1 MGMTDNQK
9 RLIRA
14 VAENDIRNAKKCAIA
29 CLSEDTTQKNQ
40 SFVNRYRTILTSEGA
55 NLFELPS
62 DLREILVCE
71 DVSLTFRE
79 DRYFLT
85 EEKKRLAEKIVKMS
99 RVSQKLMEMAIPYKN
114 ASLLYGAPGTGKT
127 LFGKYIAYKLGLPFC
142 YLNFS
147 RTVDSYM
154 GATSK
159 NIAKAF
165 SYAASN
171 PCVFMLD
178 EVDTISCNRA
188 GGMSGAEKEI
198 GRVTI
203 TLLQEFDKLPNDVIV
218 IAATN
223 RVDLLDEAF
232 ISRCAVRE
240 KFKPFSDAEKRAMVE
255 KFLSSISMS
264 ITEKEMAE
272 IIKKQSQRDI
282 INATIQYIADKI
294 AKNNWLTAISG

>member
-1 MGMTDNQK
+1 MGLTDNQRK
-9 RLIRA
+9 LICA
-14 VAENDIRNAKKCAIA
+14 IAENDIRNAKKCAIA
-29 CLSEDTTQKNQ
+29 CLAEDTTQKNE
-40 SFVNRYRTILTSEGA
+40 SFVNRYKSILTSEGA

-62 DLREILVCE
+62 DLRDILVCE

-85 EEKKRLAEKIVKMS
+85 EEKKTLVEKIVKMS

-114 ASLLYGAPGTGKT
+114 ASLLYGTPGTGKT

-218 IAATN
+218 LAATN
-223 RVDLLDEAF
+223 RIDLLDEAF
-232 ISRCAVRE
+232 ISRCSIRE
-240 KFKPFSDAEKRAMVE
+240 EFKSFSDVEKRAMVE
-255 KFLSSISMS
+255 KFISSVGLR
-264 ITEKEMAE
+264 ITESEMAD

-294 AKNNWLTAISG
+294 ANNNL

>member
-1 MGMTDNQK
+1 MAITDNQK

-14 VAENDIRNAKKCAIA
+14 VAENDMRRARKCALT
-29 CLSEDTTQKNQ
+29 CLAEDETQKNR
-40 SFVNRYRTILTSEGA
+40 SFVTRYKSILSSEGSS
-55 NLFELPS
+55 LFELPS

-85 EEKKRLAEKIVKMS
+85 EEKKALAEKIFRMS
-99 RVSQKLMEMAIPYKN
+99 EVSQKLMEMAITYKN

-127 LFGKYIAYKLGLPFC
+127 LFGRYIAYKLGLPFC
-142 YLNFS
+142 YLNFA
-147 RTVDSYM
+147 RVVDSYM
-154 GATSK
+154 GVTSK
-159 NIAKAF
+159 NIVKAF

-188 GGMSGAEKEI
+188 GMSGGAEREI

-223 RVDLLDEAF
+223 RMDLLDAAF
-232 ISRCAVRE
+232 VSRCPVRAE
-240 KFKPFSDAEKRAMVE
+240 FKPFSEEEKREMVE
-255 KFLSSISMS
+255 KFLSSVTMS
-264 ITEKEMAE
+264 ISEQEMRIIISASSQRE
-272 IIKKQSQRDI
+272 IINSV
-282 INATIQYIADKI
+282 IQCIAEHMQ
-294 AKNNWLTAISG
+294 

>member
-1 MGMTDNQK
+1 MAITDNQR

-14 VAENDIRNAKKCAIA
+14 VAENDMRSARKCALT
-29 CLSEDTTQKNQ
+29 CLSEDTTQKNR
-40 SFVNRYRTILTSEGA
+40 SFVARYKSILSSEGSS
-55 NLFELPS
+55 LFELPS

-85 EEKKRLAEKIVKMS
+85 EEKKALADKIFRMS
-99 RVSQKLMEMAIPYKN
+99 EVSQKLMEMAIPYKN

-178 EVDTISCNRA
+178 EVDTISCNRES
-188 GGMSGAEKEI
+188 GMSGGTEREI

-203 TLLQEFDKLPNDVIV
+203 TLLQELDKLPNDVIV

-223 RVDLLDEAF
+223 RMDLLDAAF
-232 ISRCAVRE
+232 VSRCPVRAE
-240 KFKPFSDAEKRAMVE
+240 FKPFSEEEKREMVE
-255 KFLSSISMS
+255 KFLSSVTMS
-264 ITEKEMAE
+264 ISEQEMRIIISASSQRE
-272 IIKKQSQRDI
+272 IINSV
-282 INATIQYIADKI
+282 IQCIA
-294 AKNNWLTAISG
+294 AHMQ

>member
-1 MGMTDNQK
+1 MAITDSQR

-14 VAENDIRNAKKCAIA
+14 IAENDIRSARKCALE
-29 CLSEDTTQKNQ
+29 CLSEDTTQKNR
-40 SFVNRYRTILTSEGA
+40 SFVARYKSILSSEGSS
-55 NLFELPS
+55 LFELPS

-85 EEKKRLAEKIVKMS
+85 EEKKALANKIFRMS
-99 RVSQKLMEMAIPYKN
+99 EVSQKLMEMAIPYKN
-114 ASLLYGAPGTGKT
+114 ASLLYGVPGTGKT
-127 LFGKYIAYKLGLPFC
+127 LFGRYIAYKLGLPFC
-142 YLNFS
+142 YLNFA
-147 RTVDSYM
+147 RVVDSYM

-188 GGMSGAEKEI
+188 GMSGGAEREI

-223 RVDLLDEAF
+223 RMDLLDAAF
-232 ISRCAVRE
+232 VSRCPVRAE
-240 KFKPFSDAEKRAMVE
+240 FKPFSEEEKREMVE
-255 KFLSSISMS
+255 KFLSSVTMS
-264 ITEKEMAE
+264 ISEQEMRIIISASSQRE
-272 IIKKQSQRDI
+272 IINSV
-282 INATIQYIADKI
+282 IQCIA
-294 AKNNWLTAISG
+294 AHMQ

>member
-1 MGMTDNQK
+1 MGLTDNQQK
-9 RLIRA
+9 LIRA
-14 VAENDIRNAKKCAIA
+14 IAENDIRSAKRCAIA
-29 CLSEDTTQKNQ
+29 CLAEDTTQKNE
-40 SFVNRYRTILTSEGA
+40 SFVNRYKSILTSAGA

-62 DLREILVCE
+62 DLRDILVCD

-85 EEKKRLAEKIVKMS
+85 EEKKTLAEKIVKMS
-99 RVSQKLMEMAIPYKN
+99 RVSQKLMEMGIPYKN
-114 ASLLYGAPGTGKT
+114 ASLLYGVPGTRKT

-218 IAATN
+218 LAATN
-223 RVDLLDEAF
+223 RIDLLDEAF
-232 ISRCAVRE
+232 ISRCSIRE
-240 KFKPFSDAEKRAMVE
+240 EFKPFSDVEKRAMVA
-255 KFLSSISMS
+255 KFISSVGLR
-264 ITEKEMAE
+264 ITESEMAD
-272 IIKKQSQRDI
+272 IVKKQSQRDI

-294 AKNNWLTAISG
+294 ANNNL

>member
-1 MGMTDNQK
+1 MAITDSQR

-14 VAENDIRNAKKCAIA
+14 IAENDIRSARKCALE
-29 CLSEDTTQKNQ
+29 CLSEDTTQKNR
-40 SFVNRYRTILTSEGA
+40 SFVARYKSILSSEGSS
-55 NLFELPS
+55 LFELPS

-85 EEKKRLAEKIVKMS
+85 EEKKALADKIFRMS
-99 RVSQKLMEMAIPYKN
+99 EVSQKLMEMAIPYKN
-114 ASLLYGAPGTGKT
+114 ASLLYGVPGTGKT
-127 LFGKYIAYKLGLPFC
+127 LFGRYIAYKLGLPFC
-142 YLNFS
+142 YLNFA
-147 RTVDSYM
+147 RVVDSYM

-188 GGMSGAEKEI
+188 SGMSGGSEREI

-223 RVDLLDEAF
+223 RMDLLDAAF
-232 ISRCAVRE
+232 VSRCPVRA
-240 KFKPFSDAEKRAMVE
+240 KFKPFTIEEKQAMVG
-255 KFLSSISMS
+255 KFLSSVNMS
-264 ITEKEMAE
+264 ISEQEMEVIIGASSQRE
-272 IIKKQSQRDI
+272 IINS
-282 INATIQYIADKI
+282 AIQCIA
-294 AKNNWLTAISG
+294 AHMQ

>member
-1 MGMTDNQK
+1 
-9 RLIRA
+9 
-14 VAENDIRNAKKCAIA
+14 
-29 CLSEDTTQKNQ
+29 
-40 SFVNRYRTILTSEGA
+40 
-55 NLFELPS
+55 
-62 DLREILVCE
+62 
-71 DVSLTFRE
+71 
-79 DRYFLT
+79 
-85 EEKKRLAEKIVKMS
+85 
-99 RVSQKLMEMAIPYKN
+99 MAIPYKN

-142 YLNFS
+142 YLNFA

-218 IAATN
+218 LAATN
-223 RVDLLDEAF
+223 RMDLLDEAF
-232 ISRCAVRE
+232 ISRCSIRE
-240 KFKPFSDAEKRAMVE
+240 KFKPFSDVEKRAMVE

-264 ITEKEMAE
+264 ITEKEMTANRN
-272 IIKKQSQRDI
+272 K
-282 INATIQYIADKI
+282 
-294 AKNNWLTAISG
+294 WLKMPFT

>member
-1 MGMTDNQK
+1 MAITDSQR

-14 VAENDIRNAKKCAIA
+14 IAENDIRSARKCALA
-29 CLSEDTTQKNQ
+29 CLSEDTTQKNR
-40 SFVNRYRTILTSEGA
+40 SFVARYKSILSSEGSS
-55 NLFELPS
+55 LFELPS

-85 EEKKRLAEKIVKMS
+85 EEKKALADKIFRMS
-99 RVSQKLMEMAIPYKN
+99 EVSQKLMEMAIPYKN
-114 ASLLYGAPGTGKT
+114 ASLLYGVPGTGKT
-127 LFGKYIAYKLGLPFC
+127 LFGRYIAYKLGLPFC
-142 YLNFS
+142 YLNFA
-147 RTVDSYM
+147 RVVDSYM

-188 GGMSGAEKEI
+188 SGMSGGSEREI

-223 RVDLLDEAF
+223 RMDLLDAAF
-232 ISRCAVRE
+232 VSRCPVRAE
-240 KFKPFSDAEKRAMVE
+240 FKPFTIEEKQAMVG
-255 KFLSSISMS
+255 KFLSSVNMS
-264 ITEKEMAE
+264 ISEQEMEVIIGASSQRE
-272 IIKKQSQRDI
+272 IINSV
-282 INATIQYIADKI
+282 IQCIA
-294 AKNNWLTAISG
+294 AHMQ

>member
-1 MGMTDNQK
+1 MAITDSQR
-9 RLIRA
+9 RLISA
-14 VAENDIRNAKKCAIA
+14 IAENDIRSARKCALE
-29 CLSEDTTQKNQ
+29 CLSEDTTQKNR
-40 SFVNRYRTILTSEGA
+40 SFVDRYKSILSSEGSS
-55 NLFELPS
+55 LFELPS

-79 DRYFLT
+79 DRYFIT
-85 EEKKRLAEKIVKMS
+85 EEKKALADKIFRMS
-99 RVSQKLMEMAIPYKN
+99 EVSQKLMEMEIPYKN

-147 RTVDSYM
+147 RTVNSYM
-154 GATSK
+154 GATSR

-188 GGMSGAEKEI
+188 SGMSGGSEREI
-198 GRVTI
+198 GRATI

-218 IAATN
+218 LAATN
-223 RVDLLDEAF
+223 RMDLLDEAF
-232 ISRCAVRE
+232 ISRCSIRE

-255 KFLSSISMS
+255 KFLSSVTMS
-264 ITEKEMAE
+264 ISEQEMRIIISASSQRE
-272 IIKKQSQRDI
+272 IINSV
-282 INATIQYIADKI
+282 IQCIAEHMQ
-294 AKNNWLTAISG
+294 

>member
-9 RLIRA
+9 KLIRA
-14 VAENDIRNAKKCAIA
+14 VAENDIRSAKKCAIA

-40 SFVNRYRTILTSEGA
+40 SFVNRYRTVLTSEGA

-71 DVSLTFRE
+71 DVSLTFRA

-85 EEKKRLAEKIVKMS
+85 EEKKSLAEKIVKMS

-203 TLLQEFDKLPNDVIV
+203 TLLQEFDKIPNDVIV
-218 IAATN
+218 LAATN
-223 RVDLLDEAF
+223 RIDLLDEAC
-232 ISRCAVRE
+232 ISRCAIRE
-240 KFKPFSDAEKRAMVE
+240 KFKPFSDAEKRAMVK
-255 KFLSSISMS
+255 KFLSSVNLS
-264 ITEKEMAE
+264 ITESEMAD
-272 IIKKQSQRDI
+272 IVKKQSQRDI
-282 INATIQYIADKI
+282 INGVIQCIAAKI
-294 AKNNWLTAISG
+294 ATETDTFS

>member
-1 MGMTDNQK
+1 MAITDSQR

-14 VAENDIRNAKKCAIA
+14 IAENDIRSARKCALA
-29 CLSEDTTQKNQ
+29 CLSEDTTQKNR
-40 SFVNRYRTILTSEGA
+40 SFVSRYKSILSSEGSS
-55 NLFELPS
+55 LFELPS

-85 EEKKRLAEKIVKMS
+85 EEKKALADKIFRMS
-99 RVSQKLMEMAIPYKN
+99 EVSQKLMEMEIPYKN

-218 IAATN
+218 LAATN
-223 RVDLLDEAF
+223 RMDLLDEAF
-232 ISRCAVRE
+232 ISRCSIRE

-255 KFLSSISMS
+255 KFLSSVTMS
-264 ITEKEMAE
+264 ISEQEMRIIISASSQRE
-272 IIKKQSQRDI
+272 IINSV
-282 INATIQYIADKI
+282 IQCIA
-294 AKNNWLTAISG
+294 AHMQ

>member
-1 MGMTDNQK
+1 MAITDSQR

-14 VAENDIRNAKKCAIA
+14 IAENNIRSARKCALE
-29 CLSEDTTQKNQ
+29 CLSEDTTQKNR
-40 SFVNRYRTILTSEGA
+40 SFVARYKSILSSEGSI
-55 NLFELPS
+55 LFELPS
-62 DLREILVCE
+62 DLREILVYE

-85 EEKKRLAEKIVKMS
+85 EEKKALADKIFRMS
-99 RVSQKLMEMAIPYKN
+99 EVSQKLMEMAIPYKN

-127 LFGKYIAYKLGLPFC
+127 LFGRYIAYKLGLPFC
-142 YLNFS
+142 YLNFA
-147 RTVDSYM
+147 RVVDSYM

-178 EVDTISCNRA
+178 EVDTISCNRES
-188 GGMSGAEKEI
+188 GMSGGTEREI

-203 TLLQEFDKLPNDVIV
+203 TLLQELDKLPNDVIV

-223 RVDLLDEAF
+223 RMDLLDAAF
-232 ISRCAVRE
+232 VSRCPVRAE
-240 KFKPFSDAEKRAMVE
+240 FKPFSEEEKRAMIE
-255 KFLSSISMS
+255 KFLSSVNMS
-264 ITEKEMAE
+264 ISEQEMRIIISASSQRE
-272 IIKKQSQRDI
+272 IINSV
-282 INATIQYIADKI
+282 IQCIA
-294 AKNNWLTAISG
+294 AHMQ

>member
-1 MGMTDNQK
+1 MAITDSQR

-14 VAENDIRNAKKCAIA
+14 IAENDIRSARKCALA
-29 CLSEDTTQKNQ
+29 CLSEDTTQKNR
-40 SFVNRYRTILTSEGA
+40 SFVARYKSILSSEGSS
-55 NLFELPS
+55 LFELPS

-85 EEKKRLAEKIVKMS
+85 EEKKALADKIFRMS
-99 RVSQKLMEMAIPYKN
+99 EVSQKLMEMEIPYKN

-188 GGMSGAEKEI
+188 SGMSGGSEREI

-218 IAATN
+218 LAATN
-223 RVDLLDEAF
+223 RMDLLDEAF
-232 ISRCAVRE
+232 ISRCSIRE

-255 KFLSSISMS
+255 KFLSSVTMS
-264 ITEKEMAE
+264 ISEQEMRIIISASSQRE
-272 IIKKQSQRDI
+272 IINSV
-282 INATIQYIADKI
+282 IQCIA
-294 AKNNWLTAISG
+294 AHMQ

>member
-14 VAENDIRNAKKCAIA
+14 VAENDIRSAKKCAIA
-29 CLSEDTTQKNQ
+29 CLAEDTTQKNQ
-40 SFVNRYRTILTSEGA
+40 SFVSRYRTVLTSEGA

-85 EEKKRLAEKIVKMS
+85 EEKKTLAEKIVKMS

-218 IAATN
+218 LAATN
-223 RVDLLDEAF
+223 RMDLLDEAF
-232 ISRCAVRE
+232 ISRCSMRE
-240 KFKPFSDAEKRAMVE
+240 KFKPFSDVEKRAMVE

-264 ITEKEMAE
+264 ITEKEMTE

-282 INATIQYIADKI
+282 INGVIQCIAAKI
-294 AKNNWLTAISG
+294 ATETDTYS

>member
-1 MGMTDNQK
+1 MAITDSQR

-14 VAENDIRNAKKCAIA
+14 IAENDIRSARKCALA
-29 CLSEDTTQKNQ
+29 CLSEDTTQKNR
-40 SFVNRYRTILTSEGA
+40 SFVARYKSILSSEGSS
-55 NLFELPS
+55 LFELPS

-71 DVSLTFRE
+71 DVSPTFRE
-79 DRYFLT
+79 DRYFLAK
-85 EEKKRLAEKIVKMS
+85 EKEALAEKIIKMS
-99 RVSQKLMEMAIPYKN
+99 EVSQKLMEMAIPYKN
-114 ASLLYGAPGTGKT
+114 ASLLYGVPGTGKT
-127 LFGKYIAYKLGLPFC
+127 LFGRYIAYKLGLPFC
-142 YLNFS
+142 YLNFA
-147 RTVDSYM
+147 RVVDSYM

-188 GGMSGAEKEI
+188 GMSGGAEREI

-223 RVDLLDEAF
+223 RMDLLDAAF
-232 ISRCAVRE
+232 VSRCPVRAE
-240 KFKPFSDAEKRAMVE
+240 FKPFSEEEKREMVE
-255 KFLSSISMS
+255 KFLSSVTMS
-264 ITEKEMAE
+264 ISE
-272 IIKKQSQRDI
+272 Q
-282 INATIQYIADKI
+282 
-294 AKNNWLTAISG
+294 

>member
-1 MGMTDNQK
+1 MAITDSQR

-14 VAENDIRNAKKCAIA
+14 IAENDIRSARKCALE
-29 CLSEDTTQKNQ
+29 CLSEDTTQKNR
-40 SFVNRYRTILTSEGA
+40 SFVARYKSILSSEGSS
-55 NLFELPS
+55 LFELPS

-71 DVSLTFRE
+71 DVYLTFRE

-85 EEKKRLAEKIVKMS
+85 EEKKALADKIFRMS
-99 RVSQKLMEMAIPYKN
+99 KVSQKLMEMEIPYKN
-114 ASLLYGAPGTGKT
+114 ASLLYGVPGTGKT
-127 LFGKYIAYKLGLPFC
+127 LFGRYIAYKLGLPFC
-142 YLNFS
+142 YLNFA
-147 RTVDSYM
+147 RVVDSYM

-188 GGMSGAEKEI
+188 SGMSGGSEREI

-223 RVDLLDEAF
+223 RMDLLDAAF
-232 ISRCAVRE
+232 VSRCPVRA
-240 KFKPFSDAEKRAMVE
+240 KFKPFTIEEKQAMVG
-255 KFLSSISMS
+255 KFLSSVNMS
-264 ITEKEMAE
+264 ISEQEMEVIIGASSQRE
-272 IIKKQSQRDI
+272 IINS
-282 INATIQYIADKI
+282 AIQCIA
-294 AKNNWLTAISG
+294 AHMQ

>member
-1 MGMTDNQK
+1 MAITDSQR

-14 VAENDIRNAKKCAIA
+14 IAENDIRSARKCAIE
-29 CLSEDTTQKNQ
+29 CLSEDTTQNNR
-40 SFVNRYRTILTSEGA
+40 SFVARYKSILSSEGSS
-55 NLFELPS
+55 LFELPS

-85 EEKKRLAEKIVKMS
+85 EDKKALADKIFRMS
-99 RVSQKLMEMAIPYKN
+99 EVSQKLMEMAIPYKN

-127 LFGKYIAYKLGLPFC
+127 LFGRYVAYKLGLPFC
-142 YLNFS
+142 YLNFA
-147 RTVDSYM
+147 RVVDSYM

-188 GGMSGAEKEI
+188 SGMSGGSEREI

-223 RVDLLDEAF
+223 RMDLLDAAF
-232 ISRCAVRE
+232 VSRCPVRAE
-240 KFKPFSDAEKRAMVE
+240 FLPFTIKEKRAMVE
-255 KFLSSISMS
+255 KFLSSVTMS
-264 ITEKEMAE
+264 ISEQEMRIIISASSQRE
-272 IIKKQSQRDI
+272 IINSV
-282 INATIQYIADKI
+282 IQCIAEHMQ
-294 AKNNWLTAISG
+294 

>member
-1 MGMTDNQK
+1 MAITDSQR

-14 VAENDIRNAKKCAIA
+14 IAENNIRSARKCALE
-29 CLSEDTTQKNQ
+29 CLSEDTTQKNR
-40 SFVNRYRTILTSEGA
+40 SFVARYKSILSSEGSS
-55 NLFELPS
+55 LFELPS

-85 EEKKRLAEKIVKMS
+85 EEKKALADKIFRMS
-99 RVSQKLMEMAIPYKN
+99 EVSQKLMKMAIPYKN

-127 LFGKYIAYKLGLPFC
+127 LFGRYIAYKLGLPFC
-142 YLNFS
+142 YLNFA
-147 RTVDSYM
+147 RVVDSYM

-178 EVDTISCNRA
+178 EVDTISCNRES
-188 GGMSGAEKEI
+188 GMSGGTEREI

-203 TLLQEFDKLPNDVIV
+203 TLLQELDKLPNDVIV

-223 RVDLLDEAF
+223 RMDLLDAAF
-232 ISRCAVRE
+232 VSRCPVRAE
-240 KFKPFSDAEKRAMVE
+240 FKPFSEEEKRAMVE
-255 KFLSSISMS
+255 KFLSSVNMS
-264 ITEKEMAE
+264 ISEQEMRIIISASSQRE
-272 IIKKQSQRDI
+272 IINSV
-282 INATIQYIADKI
+282 IQCIA
-294 AKNNWLTAISG
+294 AHMQ

>member
-1 MGMTDNQK
+1 MGLTDNQRK
-9 RLIRA
+9 LICA
-14 VAENDIRNAKKCAIA
+14 IAENDIRNAKKYAIT
-29 CLSEDTTQKNQ
+29 CLAEDTTQKNE
-40 SFVNRYRTILTSEGA
+40 SFVNRYKSILTSEGA

-62 DLREILVCE
+62 DLRDILVCE

-85 EEKKRLAEKIVKMS
+85 EEKKTLAEKIVKMS

-218 IAATN
+218 LAATN
-223 RVDLLDEAF
+223 RMDLLDEAF
-232 ISRCAVRE
+232 ISRCSIRE
-240 KFKPFSDAEKRAMVE
+240 EFKPFQDAEKRAMVE
-255 KFLSSISMS
+255 KFLSSVGLS
-264 ITEKEMAE
+264 ITESEMAD
-272 IIKKQSQRDI
+272 IVKKQSQRDI
-282 INATIQYIADKI
+282 INTTIQYIADKI
-294 AKNNWLTAISG
+294 ANNNL

>member
-240 KFKPFSDAEKRAMVE
+240 KFKPFSDVEKRAMVE
-255 KFLSSISMS
+255 KYLLSINMS
-264 ITEKEMAE
+264 IEESEMATIMKE
-272 IIKKQSQRDI
+272 SSQRDI
-282 INATIQYIADKI
+282 TNAMIQCIAAKI
-294 AKNNWLTAISG
+294 AERWTV

>member
-1 MGMTDNQK
+1 MAITDSQR

-14 VAENDIRNAKKCAIA
+14 IAENDIRSARKCALE
-29 CLSEDTTQKNQ
+29 CLSEDTTQKNR
-40 SFVNRYRTILTSEGA
+40 SFVARYKSILSSEGSS
-55 NLFELPS
+55 LFELPS

-79 DRYFLT
+79 DRYFLAK
-85 EEKKRLAEKIVKMS
+85 EKEALAEKIIKMS
-99 RVSQKLMEMAIPYKN
+99 EVSQKLMEMAIPYKN
-114 ASLLYGAPGTGKT
+114 ASLLYGVPGTGKT
-127 LFGKYIAYKLGLPFC
+127 LFGRYIAYKLGLPFC
-142 YLNFS
+142 YLNFA
-147 RTVDSYM
+147 RVVDSYM

-178 EVDTISCNRA
+178 EVDTISCNRSS
-188 GGMSGAEKEI
+188 GMSGGSEREI

-223 RVDLLDEAF
+223 RMDLLDAAF
-232 ISRCAVRE
+232 VSRCPVRA
-240 KFKPFSDAEKRAMVE
+240 KFKPFTIEEKQAMVG
-255 KFLSSISMS
+255 KFLSSVNMS
-264 ITEKEMAE
+264 ISEQEMEVIIGASSQRE
-272 IIKKQSQRDI
+272 IINS
-282 INATIQYIADKI
+282 AIQCIA
-294 AKNNWLTAISG
+294 AHMQ

>member
-99 RVSQKLMEMAIPYKN
+99 RVSQKLMEMTIPYKN

-294 AKNNWLTAISG
+294 ANNNL

>member
-14 VAENDIRNAKKCAIA
+14 VAENDIRSAKKCAIA
-29 CLSEDTTQKNQ
+29 CLAEDTTQKNQ
-40 SFVNRYRTILTSEGA
+40 SFVNRYRTVLTSEGA
-55 NLFELPS
+55 NIFEPPS

-85 EEKKRLAEKIVKMS
+85 EEKKTLAEKIVKMS

-218 IAATN
+218 LAATN
-223 RVDLLDEAF
+223 RIDLLDEAF
-232 ISRCAVRE
+232 ISRCAIRE

-255 KFLSSISMS
+255 KFLSSVNLS
-264 ITEKEMAE
+264 ITESEMAD
-272 IIKKQSQRDI
+272 IVKKQSQRDI
-282 INATIQYIADKI
+282 INGVIQCIAAKI
-294 AKNNWLTAISG
+294 ATETDTFS

>member
-165 SYAASN
+165 SYAAST

-282 INATIQYIADKI
+282 INATIQYIAAKI
-294 AKNNWLTAISG
+294 AERGTV

>member
-29 CLSEDTTQKNQ
+29 CLAEDTTQKNQ

-85 EEKKRLAEKIVKMS
+85 EEKKSLAEKIVKMS

-240 KFKPFSDAEKRAMVE
+240 EFKPFSDVEKRAMVE
-255 KFLSSISMS
+255 KYLLSINMS
-264 ITEKEMAE
+264 IEESEMAT
-272 IIKKQSQRDI
+272 IMKKSNQRDI
-282 INATIQYIADKI
+282 TNAMIQYIADKI
-294 AKNNWLTAISG
+294 AERGTV

>member
-9 RLIRA
+9 KLIRA
-14 VAENDIRNAKKCAIA
+14 VAENDMRNAKKCAIA
-29 CLSEDTTQKNQ
+29 CLAEDTTQKNE
-40 SFVNRYRTILTSEGA
+40 SFVNRYRTILASEGA
-55 NLFELPS
+55 NLFELPP
-62 DLREILVCE
+62 DLRDIIVCE
-71 DVSLTFRE
+71 DVSITFKE

-85 EEKKRLAEKIVKMS
+85 EGKKSLAEKIFTMS
-99 RVSQKLMEMAIPYKN
+99 KVSQKLMEMSIPYKN

-142 YLNFS
+142 YLNFA
-147 RTVDSYM
+147 RVVDSYL

-165 SYAASN
+165 AYAAST

-240 KFKPFSDAEKRAMVE
+240 EFTPFSDGEKRAMVE
-255 KFLSSISMS
+255 KFLSSVNMN
-264 ITEKEMAE
+264 ITESEMTA
-272 IIKKQSQRDI
+272 IIKESSHRDI
-282 INATIQYIADKI
+282 MNSLVQCIAEQI
-294 AKNNWLTAISG
+294 EKNVE

>member
-1 MGMTDNQK
+1 MGLTDNQR

-29 CLSEDTTQKNQ
+29 CLAEDTTQKNEN
-40 SFVNRYRTILTSEGA
+40 FVNRYKSILISEGA

-85 EEKKRLAEKIVKMS
+85 EEKKSLAEKIVKMS

-142 YLNFS
+142 YLNFA

-198 GRVTI
+198 GRITI

-218 IAATN
+218 LAATN
-223 RVDLLDEAF
+223 RMDLLDEAF
-232 ISRCAVRE
+232 ISRCSIRE
-240 KFKPFSDAEKRAMVE
+240 KFKPFSDDEKRAMVE
-255 KFLSSISMS
+255 KFLSSVGLS
-264 ITEKEMAE
+264 ITKSEMAE

-282 INATIQYIADKI
+282 INKTIQYIADKI
-294 AKNNWLTAISG
+294 ANNSL

>member
-114 ASLLYGAPGTGKT
+114 ASLLYGVPGTGKT

-154 GATSK
+154 GVTSK

-165 SYAASN
+165 SYAAST

-282 INATIQYIADKI
+282 INATIQYIAAKI
-294 AKNNWLTAISG
+294 AERGTV

>member
-1 MGMTDNQK
+1 M
-9 RLIRA
+9 
-14 VAENDIRNAKKCAIA
+14 
-29 CLSEDTTQKNQ
+29 
-40 SFVNRYRTILTSEGA
+40 
-55 NLFELPS
+55 
-62 DLREILVCE
+62 CE
-71 DVSLTFRE
+71 DVSITFKE
-79 DRYFLT
+79 DRYYLT
-85 EEKKRLAEKIVKMS
+85 EEKKALAEKIFTMS
-99 RVSQKLMEMAIPYKN
+99 EVSQKLMEMSIPYKN
-114 ASLLYGAPGTGKT
+114 ASLLYGVPGTGKT
-127 LFGKYIAYKLGLPFC
+127 LFGRYIAYKLGLPFC
-142 YLNFS
+142 YLNFA
-147 RTVDSYM
+147 RVVDSYL

-165 SYAASN
+165 SYASST

-218 IAATN
+218 LAATN
-223 RVDLLDEAF
+223 RMDLLDEAF
-232 ISRCAVRE
+232 ISRFSIRE

-282 INATIQYIADKI
+282 INATIQYIANKI
-294 AKNNWLTAISG
+294 AERGTV

>member
-9 RLIRA
+9 KLIRA
-14 VAENDIRNAKKCAIA
+14 VAENDIRSAKKCAIA

-85 EEKKRLAEKIVKMS
+85 EEKTSLAEKIVKMS
-99 RVSQKLMEMAIPYKN
+99 RVSQKLMEMSIPYKN
-114 ASLLYGAPGTGKT
+114 ASLLYGVPGTGKT

-188 GGMSGAEKEI
+188 GGISGAEKEI

-232 ISRCAVRE
+232 ISRCSIRE

-282 INATIQYIADKI
+282 INAMIQCIAAKI
-294 AKNNWLTAISG
+294 AERGTV

>member
-1 MGMTDNQK
+1 MAITDSQR

-14 VAENDIRNAKKCAIA
+14 IAENDIRSARKCALE
-29 CLSEDTTQKNQ
+29 CLSEDTTQKNR
-40 SFVNRYRTILTSEGA
+40 SFVARYKSILSSEGSS
-55 NLFELPS
+55 LFELPS

-85 EEKKRLAEKIVKMS
+85 EEKKALADKIFRMS
-99 RVSQKLMEMAIPYKN
+99 EVSQKLMEMAIPYKN
-114 ASLLYGAPGTGKT
+114 ASLLYGVPGTGKT
-127 LFGKYIAYKLGLPFC
+127 LFGRYIAYKLGLPFC
-142 YLNFS
+142 YLNFA
-147 RTVDSYM
+147 RVVDSYM

-159 NIAKAF
+159 NIAKVF

-188 GGMSGAEKEI
+188 GMSGGAEREI

-223 RVDLLDEAF
+223 RMDLLDAAF
-232 ISRCAVRE
+232 VSRCPVRAE
-240 KFKPFSDAEKRAMVE
+240 FKPFSEEEKREMVE
-255 KFLSSISMS
+255 KFLSSVTMS
-264 ITEKEMAE
+264 ISEQEMRIIISASSQRE
-272 IIKKQSQRDI
+272 IINSV
-282 INATIQYIADKI
+282 IQCIA
-294 AKNNWLTAISG
+294 AHMQ

>member
-9 RLIRA
+9 QLIRA
-14 VAENDIRNAKKCAIA
+14 VAENDIRSAKKCAIA

-71 DVSLTFRE
+71 DVSITFKE
-79 DRYFLT
+79 DRYYLT
-85 EEKKRLAEKIVKMS
+85 EEKKALAEKIFTMS
-99 RVSQKLMEMAIPYKN
+99 EVSQKLMEMSIPYKN
-114 ASLLYGAPGTGKT
+114 ASLLYGVPGTGKT
-127 LFGKYIAYKLGLPFC
+127 LFGRYIAYKLGLPFC
-142 YLNFS
+142 YLNFA
-147 RTVDSYM
+147 RVVDSYL

-165 SYAASN
+165 SYASST
-171 PCVFMLD
+171 PCVIMLD

-218 IAATN
+218 LAATN
-223 RVDLLDEAF
+223 RMDLLDEAF
-232 ISRCAVRE
+232 ISRCSIRE

-282 INATIQYIADKI
+282 INATIQYIANKI
-294 AKNNWLTAISG
+294 AERGTV

>member
-1 MGMTDNQK
+1 MAITDSQR

-14 VAENDIRNAKKCAIA
+14 IAENDIRSARKCALA
-29 CLSEDTTQKNQ
+29 CLSEDTTQKNR
-40 SFVNRYRTILTSEGA
+40 SFVARYKSILSSEGSS
-55 NLFELPS
+55 LFELPS

-85 EEKKRLAEKIVKMS
+85 EEKKALADKIFRMS
-99 RVSQKLMEMAIPYKN
+99 EVSQKLMEMEIPYKN

-188 GGMSGAEKEI
+188 DGMSGAEKEI

-218 IAATN
+218 LAATN
-223 RVDLLDEAF
+223 RMDLLDEAF
-232 ISRCAVRE
+232 ISRCSIRE

-255 KFLSSISMS
+255 KFLSSVTMS
-264 ITEKEMAE
+264 ISEQEMRIIISASSQRE
-272 IIKKQSQRDI
+272 IINSV
-282 INATIQYIADKI
+282 IQCIA
-294 AKNNWLTAISG
+294 AHMQ

>member
-1 MGMTDNQK
+1 MAITDSQR

-14 VAENDIRNAKKCAIA
+14 IAENDIRSARKCALE
-29 CLSEDTTQKNQ
+29 CLSEDTTQKNR
-40 SFVNRYRTILTSEGA
+40 SFVARYKSILSSEGSS
-55 NLFELPS
+55 LFELPS

-85 EEKKRLAEKIVKMS
+85 EEKKALAEKIIKMS
-99 RVSQKLMEMAIPYKN
+99 EVSQKLMEMAIPYKN

-127 LFGKYIAYKLGLPFC
+127 LFGRYVAYKLGLPFC
-142 YLNFS
+142 YLNFA
-147 RTVDSYM
+147 RVVDSYM

-159 NIAKAF
+159 NITKAF
-165 SYAASN
+165 SYAVSN

-188 GGMSGAEKEI
+188 SGMSDGSEREI

-223 RVDLLDEAF
+223 RMDLLDAAF
-232 ISRCAVRE
+232 VSRCPVRAE
-240 KFKPFSDAEKRAMVE
+240 FKPFSEEEKREMVE
-255 KFLSSISMS
+255 KFLSSVTMS
-264 ITEKEMAE
+264 ISEQEMRIIISASSQRE
-272 IIKKQSQRDI
+272 IINSV
-282 INATIQYIADKI
+282 IQCIA
-294 AKNNWLTAISG
+294 AHMQ

>member
-1 MGMTDNQK
+1 MAITDSQR

-14 VAENDIRNAKKCAIA
+14 IAENDIRSARKCALE
-29 CLSEDTTQKNQ
+29 CLSEDTTQKNR
-40 SFVNRYRTILTSEGA
+40 SFVARYKSILSSEGSS
-55 NLFELPS
+55 LFELPS

-85 EEKKRLAEKIVKMS
+85 EEKKALAEKIFRMS
-99 RVSQKLMEMAIPYKN
+99 EVSQKLMEMAIPYKN

-127 LFGKYIAYKLGLPFC
+127 LFGRYIAYKLGLPFC
-142 YLNFS
+142 YLNFA
-147 RTVDSYM
+147 RVVDSYM

-188 GGMSGAEKEI
+188 GMSGGAEREI

-203 TLLQEFDKLPNDVIV
+203 TLLQEFDKLSNDVIV

-223 RVDLLDEAF
+223 RMDLLDEAF
-232 ISRCAVRE
+232 VSRCPVRAE
-240 KFKPFSDAEKRAMVE
+240 FKPFSEEEKREMVE
-255 KFLSSISMS
+255 KFLSSVTMS
-264 ITEKEMAE
+264 ISEQEMRIIISASSQRE
-272 IIKKQSQRDI
+272 IINSV
-282 INATIQYIADKI
+282 IQCIA
-294 AKNNWLTAISG
+294 AHMQ

>member
-14 VAENDIRNAKKCAIA
+14 IAENDMRSARKCALA
-29 CLSEDTTQKNQ
+29 CLSEDETQKNR
-40 SFVNRYRTILTSEGA
+40 SFVTRYKSILSSEGS

-85 EEKKRLAEKIVKMS
+85 EEKKALADKIFRMS
-99 RVSQKLMEMAIPYKN
+99 EVSQKLMEMAIPYKN

-127 LFGKYIAYKLGLPFC
+127 LFGRYVAYKLGLPFC
-142 YLNFS
+142 YLNFA
-147 RTVDSYM
+147 RVVDSYM

-188 GGMSGAEKEI
+188 SGMSGGSEREI

-223 RVDLLDEAF
+223 RLDLLDAAF
-232 ISRCAVRE
+232 VSRCPVRAE
-240 KFKPFSDAEKRAMVE
+240 FMPFTIKEKRAMVE
-255 KFLSSISMS
+255 KFLSSVDMS
-264 ITEKEMAE
+264 ISEQEMNA
-272 IIKKQSQRDI
+272 IIKKLSQRDI
-282 INATIQYIADKI
+282 INSVIQYVATQIACETDG
-294 AKNNWLTAISG
+294 S

>member
-1 MGMTDNQK
+1 MAITENQG

-14 VAENDIRNAKKCAIA
+14 IAENDIRSARKCALE
-29 CLSEDTTQKNQ
+29 CLSEDTTQKNR
-40 SFVNRYRTILTSEGA
+40 SFVARYKSILSSEGSS
-55 NLFELPS
+55 LFELPS

-85 EEKKRLAEKIVKMS
+85 EDKKALAEKIFKMS
-99 RVSQKLMEMAIPYKN
+99 EVSQKLMEMAITYKN

-127 LFGKYIAYKLGLPFC
+127 LFGRYIAYKLGLPFC
-142 YLNFS
+142 YLNFA
-147 RTVDSYM
+147 RVVDSYM

-188 GGMSGAEKEI
+188 GMSGGAEREI

-223 RVDLLDEAF
+223 RMDLLDAAF
-232 ISRCAVRE
+232 VSRCPVRAE
-240 KFKPFSDAEKRAMVE
+240 FKPFSEEEKREMVE
-255 KFLSSISMS
+255 KFLSSVTMS
-264 ITEKEMAE
+264 ISEQEMR
-272 IIKKQSQRDI
+272 IIISASSQRDI
-282 INATIQYIADKI
+282 INSVIQCIA
-294 AKNNWLTAISG
+294 AHMQ

>member
-1 MGMTDNQK
+1 MAITDSQR
-9 RLIRA
+9 RLISA
-14 VAENDIRNAKKCAIA
+14 IAENDIRSARKCALE
-29 CLSEDTTQKNQ
+29 CLSEDTTQKNR
-40 SFVNRYRTILTSEGA
+40 SFVDRYKSILSSEGSS
-55 NLFELPS
+55 LFELPS

-79 DRYFLT
+79 DRYFIT
-85 EEKKRLAEKIVKMS
+85 EEKKALADKIFRMS
-99 RVSQKLMEMAIPYKN
+99 EVSQKLMEMEIPYKN

-147 RTVDSYM
+147 RTVNSYM
-154 GATSK
+154 GATSR

-188 GGMSGAEKEI
+188 SGMSGGSEREI
-198 GRVTI
+198 GRATI

-218 IAATN
+218 LAATN
-223 RVDLLDEAF
+223 RMDLLDEAF
-232 ISRCAVRE
+232 ISRCSIRE

-255 KFLSSISMS
+255 RFLSSVTMS
-264 ITEKEMAE
+264 ISEQEMRIIISASSQRE
-272 IIKKQSQRDI
+272 IINSV
-282 INATIQYIADKI
+282 IQCIA
-294 AKNNWLTAISG
+294 AHMQ